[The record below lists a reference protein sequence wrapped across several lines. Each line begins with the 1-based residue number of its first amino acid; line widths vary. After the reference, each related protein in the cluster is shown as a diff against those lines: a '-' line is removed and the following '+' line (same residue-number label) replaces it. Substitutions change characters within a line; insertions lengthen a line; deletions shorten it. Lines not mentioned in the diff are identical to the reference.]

1 MTTGKDR
8 NAGPCFHS
16 QAEDLICQP
25 AAGMGR
31 DDQIIMVQRHLP
43 QVRLDKPCPLPQARP
58 VLEQRGR
65 KGRGTLRDV
74 PVDSHGSRR
83 AVVKQQQDLPQ
94 QPVTAGQI
102 DNPSAPETAPYPPRD
117 LPGLEQLL
125 ARQTP
130 GTADRAGYG
139 IEQGV
144 PGKLRE
150 ELFGKS
156 IA

>member
-1 MTTGKDR
+1 MD
-8 NAGPCFHS
+8 
-16 QAEDLICQP
+16 
-25 AAGMGR
+25 R
-31 DDQIIMVQRHLP
+31 DDQIITVQLHLL
-43 QVRLDKPCPLPQARP
+43 QVTLDKPYPLLQARP
-58 VLEQRGR
+58 VVEQRGS
-65 KGRGTLRDV
+65 KGRGTLRYM
-74 PVDSHGSRR
+74 PIDSQCSRR

-102 DNPSAPETAPYPPRD
+102 DNPPASETAPYPPRD

-125 ARQTP
+125 ARQTA
-130 GTADRAGYG
+130 GTADRPGDG
-139 IEQGV
+139 IEKGV